1 MKCLNC
7 NAEWTVPQN
16 ISHSL
21 SNCPFCGASL
31 KPTAPRSLST
41 VEDVLQEIL
50 QRFGMDILKNG
61 QKLIA
66 IFSDLSPQLK
76 RERLLLTYLIQADG
90 NNKLLEARGLAKDEQ
105 QACFQQV
112 CKYLVEE
119 QFVAEEAA
127 RRICTSYS
135 MAIGLNI
142 ANERSAS
149 IAGTGSTG
157 GTTATTNNSRR
168 PSVPPKPPIS
178 TPRNTQ
184 SKPLPPKSV
193 AQSTTANRID
203 TFAKYQKALEDYY
216 ILQGKKP
223 LTYFQIQQFISTN
236 ALGSWGITISDVQK
250 DLKDIYAKYTP
261 ASSRGAAPRTAT
273 APVQLVFSPN
283 KRITTYKGYMDEL
296 EQLYIQNGK
305 QKLST
310 EQIVS
315 FLRAYGLQRNFGIK
329 MSEVEKDQSDIAKKY
344 SYEEN

>member
-1 MKCLNC
+1 MKCTTC

-16 ISHSL
+16 ISRSL
-21 SNCPFCGASL
+21 TNCPFCGATL
-31 KPTAPRSLST
+31 RPTAPRSLST
-41 VEDVLQEIL
+41 IEDVLQEIL
-50 QRFGMDILKNG
+50 QRFGVDSLKNG

-66 IFSDLSPQLK
+66 LFSDLSPQLK

-90 NNKLLEARGLAKDEQ
+90 NIKLLEARGKAKAEQ

-112 CKYLVEE
+112 CKYLVDE
-119 QFVAEEAA
+119 QFVAEDAA

-135 MAIGLNI
+135 VAIGLNI
-142 ANERSAS
+142 VNERPAT
-149 IAGTGSTG
+149 ITNTGSTG
-157 GTTATTNNSRR
+157 GTTVSTTNSLR
-168 PSVPPKPPIS
+168 PPVPPKPPIS
-178 TPRNTQ
+178 TPRNPQ
-184 SKPLPPKSV
+184 RKPLPPQPV
-193 AQSTTANRID
+193 AQSTPVNRID

-223 LTYFQIQQFISTN
+223 LSYFQIQQFISTN
-236 ALGSWGITISDVQK
+236 ALGSWGITVSDVQK

-261 ASSRGAAPRTAT
+261 TSFGGAVPRTAT

-329 MSEVEKDQSDIAKKY
+329 VSEVEKDLIDIAKKY
-344 SYEEN
+344 S

>member
-1 MKCLNC
+1 
-7 NAEWTVPQN
+7 
-16 ISHSL
+16 
-21 SNCPFCGASL
+21 
-31 KPTAPRSLST
+31 
-41 VEDVLQEIL
+41 
-50 QRFGMDILKNG
+50 MDTLKNG

-66 IFSDLSPQLK
+66 LFSDLSPQLK

-90 NNKLLEARGLAKDEQ
+90 NIKLLEARGKAKAEQ

-112 CKYLVEE
+112 CKYLVDE
-119 QFVAEEAA
+119 QFVAEDAA

-135 MAIGLNI
+135 LAIGLNI
-142 ANERSAS
+142 TNERPVTRTS
-149 IAGTGSTG
+149 TGSTG
-157 GTTATTNNSRR
+157 GITAPSTNSPR
-168 PSVPPKPPIS
+168 PVAPPKPSMP
-178 TPRNTQ
+178 TPRSTQ
-184 SKPLPPKSV
+184 KKPVASQPV
-193 AQSTTANRID
+193 AQPTSTNRID

-261 ASSRGAAPRTAT
+261 TSSGGAAPRTAG

-329 MSEVEKDQSDIAKKY
+329 VSEVEKDLRDIARKY
-344 SYEEN
+344 S

>member
-1 MKCLNC
+1 MKCTTC
-7 NAEWTVPQN
+7 NAEWTVPHN
-16 ISHSL
+16 ISRSL
-21 SNCPFCGASL
+21 TNCPFCGATL
-31 KPTAPRSLST
+31 RPTAPRSLST
-41 VEDVLQEIL
+41 IEDVLQEIL
-50 QRFGMDILKNG
+50 QRFGVDALKNG

-66 IFSDLSPQLK
+66 LFSDLSPQLK

-90 NNKLLEARGLAKDEQ
+90 NVKLLEARGKAKAEQ

-112 CKYLVEE
+112 CKYLVDE
-119 QFVAEEAA
+119 QFVAEDAA

-135 MAIGLNI
+135 VAIGLNI
-142 ANERSAS
+142 VNERPAT
-149 IAGTGSTG
+149 ITNTGSTG
-157 GTTATTNNSRR
+157 GTTVSTTNSLR
-168 PSVPPKPPIS
+168 PPVPPKPPIS

-184 SKPLPPKSV
+184 RKPLPPQPV
-193 AQSTTANRID
+193 AQSTPVKRID

-223 LTYFQIQQFISTN
+223 LSYFQIQQFISTN
-236 ALGSWGITISDVQK
+236 ALGSWGITVSDVQK

-261 ASSRGAAPRTAT
+261 TSFGGTAPRTAT

-329 MSEVEKDQSDIAKKY
+329 VSEVEKDLHDIAKKY
-344 SYEEN
+344 S

>member
-1 MKCLNC
+1 MKCMTC

-16 ISHSL
+16 ISRSL
-21 SNCPFCGASL
+21 TNCPFCGASL
-31 KPTAPRSLST
+31 RSTVPRSLST
-41 VEDVLQEIL
+41 MEDVLQEIL
-50 QRFGMDILKNG
+50 QRFGVDTLRNG

-66 IFSDLSPQLK
+66 LFSDLSPQLK

-90 NNKLLEARGLAKDEQ
+90 NIKLLEARGKAKAEQ

-112 CKYLVEE
+112 CKYMVDE
-119 QFVAEEAA
+119 QFVAEDAA

-135 MAIGLNI
+135 LVIGLKI
-142 ANERSAS
+142 ANERPATITS
-149 IAGTGSTG
+149 TGSTG
-157 GTTATTNNSRR
+157 GTTATTTNSLR
-168 PSVPPKPPIS
+168 PPMPPKTPIS
-178 TPRNTQ
+178 TPRNTER
-184 SKPLPPKSV
+184 KPLPSQPVS
-193 AQSTTANRID
+193 QSTTAKRID

-216 ILQGKKP
+216 ILLGKKP

-261 ASSRGAAPRTAT
+261 TSSGGVAPRTAT
-273 APVQLVFSPN
+273 APAQLVFSPN

-315 FLRAYGLQRNFGIK
+315 FLRAYGLERNFGIK
-329 MSEVEKDQSDIAKKY
+329 VSEVEKDLRDIARKY
-344 SYEEN
+344 T

>member
-1 MKCLNC
+1 MKCMTC

-16 ISHSL
+16 ISRSL
-21 SNCPFCGASL
+21 TNCPFCGATL
-31 KPTAPRSLST
+31 RPTALRSLST
-41 VEDVLQEIL
+41 IEDVLQEIL
-50 QRFGMDILKNG
+50 QRFGVDTLKNG

-66 IFSDLSPQLK
+66 LFSDLSPQLK

-90 NNKLLEARGLAKDEQ
+90 NIKLLEARGKANAEQ

-112 CKYLVEE
+112 CKYLVDE
-119 QFVAEEAA
+119 QFVAEDAA

-135 MAIGLNI
+135 VAIGLNI
-142 ANERSAS
+142 VNERPATITS
-149 IAGTGSTG
+149 TGSTG
-157 GTTATTNNSRR
+157 GTTATTTNSLR
-168 PSVPPKPPIS
+168 PPVPPKPPIS
-178 TPRNTQ
+178 TPRNLQ
-184 SKPLPPKSV
+184 RKPLPPQPV
-193 AQSTTANRID
+193 AQSTPANRID

-236 ALGSWGITISDVQK
+236 ALGSWGITVSDVQK

-261 ASSRGAAPRTAT
+261 TSSGGAAPRTAT

-310 EQIVS
+310 EQIMS

-329 MSEVEKDQSDIAKKY
+329 VSEVEKDLRDIARKY
-344 SYEEN
+344 T